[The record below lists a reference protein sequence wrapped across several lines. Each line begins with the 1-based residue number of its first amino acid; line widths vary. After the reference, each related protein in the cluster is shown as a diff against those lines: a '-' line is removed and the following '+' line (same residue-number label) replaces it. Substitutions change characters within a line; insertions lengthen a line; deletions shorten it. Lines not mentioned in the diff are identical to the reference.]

1 LLLNK
6 SFVEIFSSAFIGGYG
21 RTQQGH
27 IIYETLRDW
36 IKVMFEDIFAD
47 FSD

>member
-1 LLLNK
+1 M
-6 SFVEIFSSAFIGGYG
+6 GGHSRDISY
-21 RTQQGH
+21 
-27 IIYETLRDW
+27 IYETLRDW